1 MPDAIRD
8 QNFITSKLGVLFSD
22 GETLVPIAINSSN
35 DGIKTNTTDVVDPSI
50 LALYEAG
57 KAIPRDA
64 NDVPALC
71 AQSNTDANV
80 VYPIFV
86 DSDGAILIDM

>member
-1 MPDAIRD
+1 MAEAPKD
-8 QNFITSKLGVLFSD
+8 QNFVKGKLGVLFSD
-22 GETLVPIAINSSN
+22 GVTLVPIKLAS
-35 DGIKTNTTDVVDPSI
+35 GTNAMMTNITDTVSAGI

-64 NDVPALC
+64 NGQEAWS
-71 AQSNTDANV
+71 AQSSTNSAV

-86 DSDGAILIDM
+86 DAGGAVLIET

>member
-1 MPDAIRD
+1 MEAIRD
-8 QNFITSKLGVLFSD
+8 QNFVKSKLGVLFSD

-35 DGIKTNTTDVVDPSI
+35 DGVKTNVTDTVDPAI
-50 LALYEAG
+50 LALYAAG

-71 AQSNTDANV
+71 AQSNTDENV
-80 VYPIFV
+80 EFPVFV
-86 DSDGAILIDM
+86 DADGAILIDM